1 MNYEFTLDKKA
12 AVSLIAG
19 SIIFA
24 ILLFAA
30 GWVAAVQWAPANSPL
45 RASGT
50 AQKEEAELP
59 KEPLLNDEALAP
71 KSAAPKSNHPAVD
84 QPQIEQ
90 QPLGQPQAGQP
101 NKTAAAAPPQPAAV
115 SVSAKAPPTGG
126 EVKIIQEAAAD
137 PANAASTDAEPDYVT
152 VQVGVYLDEQE
163 ANRLFK
169 QVERKGYAPSFFS
182 GRDAQ
187 ARQWYA
193 VRIGSYSDKQQA
205 ANAAANFTRQE
216 KIQAVVRPA
225 GSL

>member
-19 SIIFA
+19 SIVFA

-30 GWVAAVQWAPANSPL
+30 GWIVGMQWPPSNSSLSASAA
-45 RASGT
+45 

-59 KEPLLNDEALAP
+59 KEPVLKDEAPVQKPAP
-71 KSAAPKSNHPAVD
+71 PKTTPPQVD
-84 QPQIEQ
+84 QPRVD
-90 QPLGQPQAGQP
+90 QAG
-101 NKTAAAAPPQPAAV
+101 KTAAAAPPPAGLPPKAPAAN
-115 SVSAKAPPTGG
+115 GD
-126 EVKIIQEAAAD
+126 VKIIQETPAD
-137 PANAASTDAEPDYVT
+137 QANADTDPNYVT
-152 VQVGVYLDEQE
+152 VQVGVFLDEQE
-163 ANRLFK
+163 ANRVLKKF
-169 QVERKGYAPSFFS
+169 ERKGYSPSFFS
-182 GRDAQ
+182 ARDAE

-216 KIQAVVRPA
+216 KIQAVVRPS